1 MTMHKTAGGLQL
13 IPPFR
18 QKRDPITRPVQI
30 ALALIV
36 LGLGAVAL
44 YQSGFLTAGQG
55 LIGWLESW
63 RDSVWAVPI
72 ILTGFVALTFVA
84 VPQFVLIG
92 MCVAVF
98 GPVSGFF
105 IAWVATMISAWIG
118 FTGGPFL
125 SRGLF
130 PKMRSRTLARV
141 SNFVARNGFW
151 SAFIVRFLPSG
162 PFVLVNMALG
172 ASRVKLFPFLIGTSI
187 GVLPKGIL
195 IALTGAGLMTAANAQ
210 GQTTMVILCVA
221 ALIWGVMAVFSERMV
236 FRLIKQGE
244 ITSPSLEI
252 KCVASQKG

>member
-1 MTMHKTAGGLQL
+1 MRKTVGRLQV

-18 QKRDPITRPVQI
+18 HKRDSMMRPVQVV
-30 ALALIV
+30 LALIV
-36 LGLGAVAL
+36 LGLGAFTL
-44 YQSGFLTAGQG
+44 YQSGVLTAEQG
-55 LIGWLESW
+55 MVGWLESW
-63 RDSVWAVPI
+63 RNSVWAVPVI
-72 ILTGFVALTFVA
+72 FAGFVALTFVA

-98 GPVSGFF
+98 GPISGFF
-105 IAWVATMISAWIG
+105 IAWAATMISAWLG

-130 PKMRSRTLARV
+130 PKMRNRTLGRV

-151 SAFIVRFLPSG
+151 SAFFVRFLPSG

-172 ASRVKLFPFLIGTSI
+172 ASRVKLLPFLIGTGV

-210 GQTTMVILCVA
+210 GQTTMVILCAA
-221 ALIWGVMAVFSERMV
+221 ALIWAVMAVFSERMV

-244 ITSPSLEI
+244 IAPPSLEI

>member
-1 MTMHKTAGGLQL
+1 MAMHNTAGGLQL
-13 IPPFR
+13 VSPYR
-18 QKRDPITRPVQI
+18 QKNTSMKRPVQF
-30 ALALIV
+30 AMMLAV
-36 LGLGAVAL
+36 LVVSAFIL

-72 ILTGFVALTFVA
+72 ILTGFVALSFVA

-105 IAWVATMISAWIG
+105 IAWGATMISAWIG
-118 FTGGPFL
+118 FSGGPFL

-130 PKMRSRTLARV
+130 PKMRSRALARV
-141 SNFVARNGFW
+141 SGFVARNGFW

-172 ASRVKLFPFLIGTSI
+172 ASRVKLIPFLLGTGI

-210 GQTTMVILCVA
+210 GQATMVILCA
-221 ALIWGVMAVFSERMV
+221 AVLIWGVMAVFSERMV

-244 ITSPSLEI
+244 ITPSSLEI
-252 KCVASQKG
+252 KCAASQKG